1 MSYRKELP
9 NNFVEENGYIIS
21 PPDRTLVIVSIFLVV
36 IGIMAIFSAGSAKAV
51 GEGLSP
57 LYFSIR
63 QFVWLIAGIF
73 GAAFFAKFVIV
84 EFYKL

>member
-9 NNFVEENGYIIS
+9 NNSYIEDGGYIIS

-36 IGIMAIFSAGSAKAV
+36 TGILAIFSAGSAKAV
-51 GEGLSP
+51 MEGLSP
-57 LYFSIR
+57 LHFTVR

-73 GAAFFAKFVIV
+73 GASFFAK
-84 EFYKL
+84 YK